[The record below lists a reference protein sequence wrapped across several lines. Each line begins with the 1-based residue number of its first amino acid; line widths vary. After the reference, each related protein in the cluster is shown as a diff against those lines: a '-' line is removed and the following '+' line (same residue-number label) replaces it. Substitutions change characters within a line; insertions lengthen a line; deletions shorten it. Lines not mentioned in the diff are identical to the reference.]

1 MPTCFAACELRVSF
15 QRRTMTRITSIL
27 LVIMAIPVLALAD
40 GMPIDKNGRFYG
52 GPTTVIT
59 LSKAQIKAL
68 SLPENKWHR
77 MALTDEQRDKLK
89 KEAGK
94 SPSLFMFYDTRIGE
108 TDCTCEAANRALR
121 FTETEAEIPHAYLM
135 SDEEAAE
142 IDKYH

>member
-1 MPTCFAACELRVSF
+1 
-15 QRRTMTRITSIL
+15 
-27 LVIMAIPVLALAD
+27 MAIPFLALAD

-59 LSKAQIKAL
+59 LTKAQIKSL

-77 MALTDEQRDKLK
+77 MALTEEQRAKLK

-94 SPSLFMFYDTRIGE
+94 SPTMFMFYDTRIGE
-108 TDCTCEAANRALR
+108 SDCTCEAANRALR
-121 FTETEAEIPHAYLM
+121 FSESEAEIPHDYLK
-135 SDEEAAE
+135 SDEEATE

>member
-1 MPTCFAACELRVSF
+1 
-15 QRRTMTRITSIL
+15 MTRIASIL
-27 LVIMAIPVLALAD
+27 LVIMAIPFLALAD

-59 LSKAQIKAL
+59 LTKAQIKSL

-77 MALTDEQRDKLK
+77 MALTEEQRAKLK

-94 SPSLFMFYDTRIGE
+94 SPTMFMFYDTRIGE
-108 TDCTCEAANRALR
+108 SDCTCEAANRALR
-121 FTETEAEIPHAYLM
+121 FSESEAEIPHDYLK
-135 SDEEAAE
+135 SDEEATE